1 MDIPVEVLKRVKPTH
16 LEEERV
22 KKFVDQLLSV
32 AKTVSGLDVVI
43 VGSLGKFT
51 WLAGDH
57 DIDLFIMFDSTV
69 EREELERLGLE
80 YGKRIVEELGG
91 RSHVKYAEHPYTHA
105 IIKGFDV
112 DVVPCYRIK
121 YGEKIKSSVDRS
133 PLHLQYVLSYIK
145 PAMMDHI
152 RLLKQFCKGIGVY
165 GSDAKH
171 QGFSGYICELLIL
184 NYGSFDNVI
193 SAASEW
199 KPPFTINIEKHLGI
213 PSNRFK
219 DQPLVIVD
227 PTDPERNVAAVVSG
241 ENFTKFVAAV
251 KSYKAKP
258 SIKFFFPDAKKPLSS
273 REIIILQKRE
283 TKFLALSMK
292 RPDVIDDVLY
302 PQLRRAL
309 NRLTHL
315 LEHHEFH
322 VLRSFEFAEGDPI
335 LVFELEVWSLPAVK
349 SMVGPPIFTEKHTEE
364 FLSKYAKN
372 FVYIHDNCWVTE
384 VQRKYKTA
392 VHLLNAFLKNKPPV
406 LVENG
411 VPKYVATQVS
421 GLKVIEHHDF
431 WKLVK
436 KNKALSFYIRK
447 KYFADAT
454 KKFIQ

>member
-1 MDIPVEVLKRVKPTH
+1 
-16 LEEERV
+16 
-22 KKFVDQLLSV
+22 
-32 AKTVSGLDVVI
+32 
-43 VGSLGKFT
+43 
-51 WLAGDH
+51 
-57 DIDLFIMFDSTV
+57 
-69 EREELERLGLE
+69 
-80 YGKRIVEELGG
+80 
-91 RSHVKYAEHPYTHA
+91 
-105 IIKGFDV
+105 
-112 DVVPCYRIK
+112 
-121 YGEKIKSSVDRS
+121 
-133 PLHLQYVLSYIK
+133 
-145 PAMMDHI
+145 DHI

-213 PSNRFK
+213 PPNRFK

-251 KSYKAKP
+251 RSYKSKS
-258 SIKFFFPDAKKPLSS
+258 SIKFFFPDAKKTLSS
-273 REIIILQKRE
+273 REIMILQKRE

-322 VLRSFEFAEGDPI
+322 VLRSFEFAEKDPI

-349 SMVGPPIFTEKHTEE
+349 NMVGPPIFTEKHTEE

-392 VHLLNAFLKNKPPV
+392 VHLLNAFLKSKPPV

-436 KNKALSFYIRK
+436 KNKALSYYIRK

-454 KKFIQ
+454 KKFVQ